1 MPTRKLRFAVTVSPP
16 SRQARGLATA
26 LCQVAIDATAGEDQR
41 LASASARST
50 RTAASRSAPSAAKL
64 HSDRLRCH
72 AVNVSRACRTGGSAR
87 YKIDL
92 LPAATGNA
100 TYPARSA
107 GFARSKRASVPSW
120 IDRCGRHSRCRG
132 IDRTGLRFGEAA
144 FPKRL
149 EPYGL
154 LWIDQALNRGRGRS
168 FAFSITERSPR

>member
-1 MPTRKLRFAVTVSPP
+1 
-16 SRQARGLATA
+16 
-26 LCQVAIDATAGEDQR
+26 
-41 LASASARST
+41 
-50 RTAASRSAPSAAKL
+50 L

-100 TYPARSA
+100 TYPARPAS
-107 GFARSKRASVPSW
+107 FARSKRASVPSW